1 MTPFTRIT
9 VRDFR
14 TLFARCVSGRPR
26 GPAPPVV
33 IQFKGEVRTLAATT
47 PDGVTLTHASP
58 ALKENN
64 DLLVLP
70 AAVLEEVEGGTEE
83 AVVLDRPSKLRGVLR
98 WHGGSTPRTLPVEL
112 ILPGKQHELPA
123 VPELSIIPTQL
134 LTALHECGRTAAKE
148 SGRYALSKVQ
158 IQGKAGRVVG
168 TDGKVALLWAGF
180 TFPFAD
186 DVLVPAV
193 PVFGSKPLVRMTE
206 VKIGRTATHLVVTAG
221 PWSVWLTT
229 DVKAQYPD
237 VAGVIPRYTPT
248 TVTID
253 PSDAAALLPVLPGLP
268 GGDHERRPVTLDT
281 DRVVR
286 IRGRTESGERIGET
300 KEVPLPRSTT
310 SGPAVRVVLD
320 RRVLARALA
329 LGCRTLKLTPDKPV
343 VLAGAGVTLV
353 AAPLDSALRAPPA
366 TANEPAPTNEPATAL
381 TPTPPE
387 RRPPVKPETN
397 GHIPPR
403 GDPADP
409 LELAEELR
417 AALADAA
424 GKAARLVAVL
434 RQGKKEKKV
443 LASVLTNLKQLN
455 LGGTS

>member
-1 MTPFTRIT
+1 MTPFTRTT

-14 TLFARCVSGRPR
+14 ILFARCVSGRPR

-33 IQFKGEVRTLAATT
+33 IQTKDEVRTLAATT
-47 PDGVTLTHASP
+47 AEGVTLTHAAP
-58 ALKENN
+58 ALKESD

-83 AVVLDRPSKLRGVLR
+83 AVALDRPSKLRGVLR

-112 ILPGKQHELPA
+112 ILPGKQHELPPPPA
-123 VPELSIIPTQL
+123 SSVVPPKV

-158 IQGKAGRVVG
+158 IQGKAGRIVG
-168 TDGKVALLWAGF
+168 TDGKAALLWNG
-180 TFPFAD
+180 FPFPFPD

-193 PVFGSKPLVRMTE
+193 PVFGSKPLVRITE

-221 PWSVWLTT
+221 PWAVWLPT
-229 DVKAQYPD
+229 DVKAKYPD
-237 VAGVIPRYTPT
+237 VAGVIPRYAPT

-268 GGDHERRPVTLDT
+268 GGDHELRPVTLDAERIV
-281 DRVVR
+281 RV
-286 IRGRTESGERIGET
+286 RGRTESGERIGET
-300 KEVPLPRSTT
+300 KETSLPQSTT
-310 SGPAVRVVLD
+310 TGPAVGVVLD
-320 RRVLARALA
+320 RRVLARALV
-329 LGCRTLKLTPDKPV
+329 LGCRTLKLTPDKPAV
-343 VLAGAGVTLV
+343 FTGDCVTFV
-353 AAPLDSALRAPPA
+353 AAQLDPALLAPPVA
-366 TANEPAPTNEPATAL
+366 GEPEPIP
-381 TPTPPE
+381 TPTTTLE
-387 RRPPVKPETN
+387 RRPTVKPETN
-397 GHIPPR
+397 GHTPPR

-409 LELAEELR
+409 LELAEDLR
-417 AALADAA
+417 ATLSDAA
-424 GKAARLVAVL
+424 SKAARLVAVL

-443 LASVLTNLKQLN
+443 LSAVLTNLKQLN

>member
-47 PDGVTLTHASP
+47 PEGVTLTHASP
-58 ALKENN
+58 AVKESD

-70 AAVLEEVEGGTEE
+70 AAVLAEVEGGTDE
-83 AVVLDRPSKLRGVLR
+83 AVTLDRPSKLRGVLR

-112 ILPGKQHELPA
+112 ILPGKQHDLPRA
-123 VPELSIIPTQL
+123 PELSIISPKL
-134 LTALHECGRTAAKE
+134 LTALHECGRTAARE

-158 IQGKAGRVVG
+158 LQGKAGRVVG
-168 TDGKVALLWAGF
+168 TDGKAALLWAGF
-180 TFPFAD
+180 TFPFPD

-193 PVFGSKPLVRMTE
+193 PVFGSRPLVRITE

-221 PWSVWLTT
+221 QWSMWLPT
-229 DVKAQYPD
+229 DTRAKYPD
-237 VAGVIPRYTPT
+237 VAAVVPRYAPT

-268 GGDHERRPVTLDT
+268 GGDHELRPVTLDA

-300 KEVPLPRSTT
+300 KEASLPQSTAT
-310 SGPAVRVVLD
+310 GPAVRVVLD
-320 RRVLARALA
+320 RRVLARALL
-329 LGCRTLKLTPDKPV
+329 LGCRTLKLTPDKPAV
-343 VLAGAGVTLV
+343 FAGDCVTFV
-353 AAPLDSALRAPPA
+353 AAQLDPVLHA
-366 TANEPAPTNEPATAL
+366 TPVSGEPETI
-381 TPTPPE
+381 PTPITPE
-387 RRPPVKPETN
+387 RRPTVKPETN
-397 GHIPPR
+397 GHTPPR

-417 AALADAA
+417 SALADAA

-443 LASVLTNLKQLN
+443 LASVLTGLKQLN